1 MARKPM
7 DLNGKTVGY
16 LKVIS
21 IHNSVDSSR
30 NRYWLCVCE
39 CGKQILVSATRLN
52 NGRIK
57 SCGCHNGDNF
67 RKHGFRNTRVY
78 TIWSGMKQ
86 RCDNN
91 KNHYKNVTY
100 CKEWKNFMPF
110 YEWSISN
117 GYSDELTLDRIDV
130 TGNYEPSNCRWVNQ
144 KVQQNNRSNNT
155 IYSFNGETHTL
166 SEWSDITGIDRS
178 TLSARILKLKWSVEK
193 ALSTPLQKAR

>member
-52 NGRIK
+52 KGRIK

-91 KNHYKNVTY
+91 KNHYENVTY